1 MFKEIIMYSNIG
13 KKLKGLAK
21 ALFIIDT
28 IAVIIIGI
36 AFVGTGLLY
45 YRILQYRF
53 FIFGG
58 IATIVIGPVLSWI
71 SSWFLYGFGELIDK
85 TSIIAR
91 NTQHDGIK

>member
-36 AFVGTGLLY
+36 ALVGIGLLY

-58 IATIVIGPVLSWI
+58 IAAIVIGPVLSWI

-85 TSIIAR
+85 TSTIAR